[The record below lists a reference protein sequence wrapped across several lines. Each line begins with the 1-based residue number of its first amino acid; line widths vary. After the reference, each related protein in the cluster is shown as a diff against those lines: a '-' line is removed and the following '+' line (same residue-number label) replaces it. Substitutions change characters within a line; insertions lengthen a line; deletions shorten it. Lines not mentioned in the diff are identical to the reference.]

1 MELKAEIRREIL
13 VPHWSPEE
21 KKYAKN
27 PENDPVAVLVIF
39 LNNYQRD
46 EKKTKLSW
54 TILENVLKRENNVP
68 LEIHVINSGKYSK
81 IWKKKSRIP

>member
-46 EKKTKLSW
+46 EKKTKLS
-54 TILENVLKRENNVP
+54 
-68 LEIHVINSGKYSK
+68 
-81 IWKKKSRIP
+81 